1 MIKRIKLW
9 LDNLQAF
16 LYALYNPWDVAD
28 AIRKI
33 QRDSKPRIKAYSVD
47 YLIWINADKIFIHNY
62 DVNKEIYKPLDF
74 T

>member
-28 AIRKI
+28 AIRKNN
-33 QRDSKPRIKAYSVD
+33 KA
-47 YLIWINADKIFIHNY
+47 
-62 DVNKEIYKPLDF
+62 
-74 T
+74 